1 MITGMA
7 EEKRRGLAHWPF
19 RVAMTIAALMLFDQ
33 AVFAGQ
39 MLGGSFGA
47 LNTHHD
53 NATYAAISVLIA
65 AACGVLLRWPGRGP
79 LWPALACVGLFALI
93 GVQMML
99 GFARTLTLHIPLGV
113 TIILLGAV
121 LVVWAWRY
129 RPTGPSA
136 SSREEGELE
145 HEPAHAVSETTV
157 PETTVQP

>member
-1 MITGMA
+1 
-7 EEKRRGLAHWPF
+7 
-19 RVAMTIAALMLFDQ
+19 MLFDQ

-47 LNTHHD
+47 LHTHHD

-129 RPTGPSA
+129 HPAPRAGAPGSG
-136 SSREEGELE
+136 EESE
-145 HEPAHAVSETTV
+145 HDRAGSKTEV
-157 PETTVQP
+157 